1 MLTTEALLRISKEVG
16 APVSRVETTVGLL
29 ESGATVP
36 FIARYRKEVTGNLDE
51 VKIRDIEERRTYY
64 EALEERR
71 KTVLGTIENQGK
83 LTEDLKQR
91 ILACYVRNELED
103 LYLPFKPKRKTKA
116 TTALEKGLGPLA
128 EYIWEQTGTDPVGVF
143 AQQFVVIPETP
154 TVPEFLPVLSLDGSV
169 PSEVSADPE
178 SKRPSPKQPAVSA
191 GPASVEEAIEGA
203 LHILAER
210 IAENGVFRRQLRE
223 KLVTEGVVRSKV
235 TPGKEAEKTKYDMYY
250 KFEETV
256 PRIPSHRMLAIRRGT
271 RENVLTYSVETDGEK
286 FIEGLLP
293 QVIRDSSSQFAPFL
307 DVAVRDSYERLLAP
321 SLQNEVRSML
331 RERAEE
337 AAIRVFE
344 ENLRSLLLSA
354 PAGPVGLIGLDPGM
368 RTGCKI
374 AVVDETGKFLEN
386 QTIYPTEPKKD
397 VEGAEKILVE
407 LVQKYNS
414 RGIVIGNGTGSRETE
429 SFVRDVVAKHALPV
443 FVVVVNE
450 AGASVYSASPRA
462 REEFPSLDL
471 TVRGAI
477 SIARRLQDPLA
488 ELVKIEP
495 KSIGVGQYQ
504 HDVDQK
510 KLKVSLGATV
520 ESCVN
525 RVGVDLNTASVD
537 LLKYVSGINDKL
549 ATSIVA
555 RRSENGMFRSRTQL
569 VEIDGFGDKTF
580 EQAAGF
586 LRIKDGENPL
596 DRTAVHPESYL
607 LVERMAA
614 SIGVPVAELI
624 ENRERIQSVDF
635 KTFEA
640 EAGKFTIT
648 DIREELLKPGRD
660 PRDQFVVAKFRD
672 DVKEMGD
679 LKEGMELE
687 GAVTNVTNFGAFV
700 DLGVHQDGL
709 VHISELSH
717 KYIQDAREAVKVGD
731 IVKVKVIGVDPK
743 MKRISLSMKALI
755 PKPQRP
761 PKPLPPK
768 KKPPIPQTPQAH
780 QANQVN
786 QVKKVA
792 SAPRPVL
799 EKTTPVAKP
808 RPVVRPPAPAPV
820 QTMEEKIRALQAK
833 FGKP

>member
-16 APVSRVETTVGLL
+16 APVSRVETTVNLL

-36 FIARYRKEVTGNLDE
+36 FIARYRKEATGNLDE
-51 VKIRDIEERRTYY
+51 VKVRDIDERRLYY
-64 EALEERR
+64 EGLEERR

-83 LTEDLKQR
+83 LTEELKKQ
-91 ILACYVRNELED
+91 ILACFVRNELED
-103 LYLPFKPKRKTKA
+103 IYLPFKPKRKTKA
-116 TTALEKGLGPLA
+116 TAALEKGLGPLA

-143 AQQFVVIPETP
+143 AKQFVV
-154 TVPEFLPVLSLDGSV
+154 VPEIPTLPEFVPVPSLVVSDTDAPVELPVKPPAPKG
-169 PSEVSADPE
+169 PS
-178 SKRPSPKQPAVSA
+178 
-191 GPASVEEAIEGA
+191 GPVSVEEAIEGA

-223 KLVTEGVVRSKV
+223 KLVNEGVVRSKV
-235 TPGKEAEKTKYDMYY
+235 ATGKETEKTKYDMYY
-250 KFEETV
+250 KFEEIV
-256 PRIPSHRMLAIRRGT
+256 PKIPSHRILAIRRGT
-271 RENVLTYSVETDGEK
+271 RENVLTYSIETDGEK
-286 FIEGLLP
+286 FIEWLLP
-293 QVIRDSSSQFAPFL
+293 QVIRDSTSQFAPFL
-307 DVAVRDSYERLLAP
+307 DVAVRDSYERLLGP

-344 ENLRSLLLSA
+344 ENLRALLLSA
-354 PAGPVGLIGLDPGM
+354 PAGPIGLIGLDPGL

-386 QTIYPTEPKKD
+386 HTIYPVEPRKD
-397 VEGAEKILVE
+397 VEGAEKILIE
-407 LVQKYNS
+407 LVQKYSS

-510 KLKVSLGATV
+510 KLKVSLGAAV

-525 RVGVDLNTASVD
+525 RVGVDLNTASAD

-555 RRSENGMFRSRTQL
+555 RRTENGMFRSRTQL
-569 VEIDGFGDKTF
+569 VEIDGFGEKTF

-586 LRIKDGENPL
+586 LRIKGGEHPL
-596 DRTAVHPESYL
+596 DRTAVHPESYPI
-607 LVERMAA
+607 VERMAA
-614 SIGVPVAELI
+614 SIGVPVADLI

-743 MKRISLSMKALI
+743 MKRISLSIKALV

-761 PKPLPPK
+761 PKPQPPK
-768 KKPPIPQTPQAH
+768 KQPLP
-780 QANQVN
+780 
-786 QVKKVA
+786 QVKKVVTP
-792 SAPRPVL
+792 APRPVL
-799 EKTTPVAKP
+799 EKTTPVSKP